1 MGCKSFILMS
11 IVTKLVCK
19 NFKLVKDILKFEES
33 FMKCY
38 FLAVDVQYPEKLHG
52 DHNYLP
58 FLPERLKIEKVEKL
72 QIKLNMLF
80 P

>member
-1 MGCKSFILMS
+1 
-11 IVTKLVCK
+11 
-19 NFKLVKDILKFEES
+19 
-33 FMKCY
+33 MKCY

-58 FLPERLKIEKVEKL
+58 FLPERMKIEKDEKL
-72 QIKLNMLF
+72 QIKLNMFF